1 MPYGSKNHSAHL
13 DAHGPLVFDVRA
25 LGRQP
30 GFSRVERRTVAAPA
44 GFGVELVGVNEGA
57 DVELDI
63 RLEAVMEGVLV
74 SGTARAPLTGECARC
89 LDPLTSMI
97 EVEFQEL
104 FSYLAVHAGDG
115 EVTEEDHHLDGDL
128 LDLEPVC
135 RDALV
140 LALPLS
146 PLCSGDCP
154 GLCAECGARL
164 ADVGP
169 GHGHGDGADPRWA
182 ALGLLDTA
190 DTAPRTGRDR
200 ADDGQEA

>member
-1 MPYGSKNHSAHL
+1 MRHGRNRHSAHL
-13 DAHGPLVFDVRA
+13 VSRGAFAFDVRP

-30 GFSRVERRTVAAPA
+30 GSLRAERRTVPA
-44 GFGVELVGVNEGA
+44 SARIGVELVGVPAGA
-57 DVELDI
+57 DVELEI

-74 SGTARAPLTGECARC
+74 SGTARAPLAGECARC
-89 LDPLTSMI
+89 LDPLTSSI

-104 FSYLAVHAGDG
+104 FRYLAVRDGDG
-115 EVTEEDHHLDGDL
+115 EATEEDHYLDGDL

-135 RDALV
+135 RDAIV

-164 ADVGP
+164 ADLSP
-169 GHGHGDGADPRWA
+169 GHGHGDGADQRWA
-182 ALGLLDTA
+182 ALRTLDTA
-190 DTAPRTGRDR
+190 ARIGRDY
-200 ADDGQEA
+200 AGDEQEG